1 MKPFDYYRVTTVG
14 QAVALLTKYQ
24 EKAAILAGG
33 SDLLGLVKDGIE
45 GPAMKTPKHL
55 IDIKGIKDLAYIKEQ
70 KTGLRIGAGTTLTEI
85 IHSDLVETKYPIVA
99 QAAKQVAVPQI
110 RNVATLGGNLC
121 QRPRCWYFRGKLFS
135 DCMRKGGAS
144 CYGQNGENQ
153 YHAIMGGDICCMA
166 YLSDMAPALIAL
178 DAKAEIAGPKGM
190 RTIPLEKFYV
200 SPEQELTKENVLSH
214 QEMLVAI
221 EIPAASQ
228 GRKGVY
234 LKLKERQAFD
244 FAMVSVAVSLALKG
258 STVTDSRVVFA
269 GLAPFPTRSVKAE
282 SALKG
287 KDLKSAV
294 SAACAAS
301 VQGAQPLA
309 KNAYKIEATKGVL
322 EEALNLLG

>member
-14 QAVALLTKYQ
+14 QAVALLAKHQ

-33 SDLLGLVKDGIE
+33 SDLLGLIKDGIE

-55 IDIKGIKDLAYIKEQ
+55 IDIKGIKELAYIKESP
-70 KTGLRIGAGTTLTEI
+70 TGLRIGAGTTLHDI
-85 IHSDLVETKYPIVA
+85 IHSDLVENKYQIVA

-135 DCMRKGGAS
+135 DCIRKGGTS
-144 CYGQNGENQ
+144 CYGKEGENQ
-153 YHAIMGGDICCMA
+153 YHAIMGGDICAMA

-178 DAKAEIAGPKGM
+178 DAKAEIAGPKGT
-190 RTIPLEKFYV
+190 RIVPLEHFYV
-200 SPEQELTKENVLSH
+200 TPETNLLRENVLAA
-214 QEMLVAI
+214 QEMLVAV

-228 GRKGVY
+228 ARKGVY

-244 FAMVSVAVSLALKG
+244 FAVVSAAVSVVLKG
-258 STVTDSRVVFA
+258 GTVVDSRVVFG
-269 GLAPFPTRSVKAE
+269 GLAPFPHRSLKAE

-287 KDLKSAV
+287 KELKGAV
-294 SAACAAS
+294 AAACSAC
-301 VQGAQPLA
+301 VVGAQPLG
-309 KNAYKIEATKGVL
+309 KNAYKIEAAKGVL